1 LAESQNRGDKM
12 SDEMNTVVEES
23 QESEV
28 RTYSQEDVDA
38 LLQSEGDKR
47 VTQAMQKKEKQIE
60 ALKKQIENEKSLSQ
74 LDEESRATA
83 EKDLKIAELEE
94 QVNEFKTANAKAEV
108 MKVLNARGLSA
119 EFAEML
125 NIGADAE
132 AAVAQI
138 DAFDKLFK
146 KEVERV
152 VKTRL
157 AQSSNIPQ
165 VADAS
170 NGKMTKEEFNKLP
183 IHIQQQMYNA
193 DPELVNQFIGG

>member
-1 LAESQNRGDKM
+1 MPE
-12 SDEMNTVVEES
+12 EMNTVVEA
-23 QESEV
+23 QETEAK
-28 RTYSQEDVDA
+28 TYSQEEVDA

-47 VTQAMQKKEKQIE
+47 VTQAMQKKEKQIA
-60 ALKKQIENEKSLSQ
+60 ALKRQIENEKSLSQ

-83 EKDLKIAELEE
+83 KDKMRIAELEE
-94 QVNEFKTANAKAEV
+94 QLKDYQTANAKAEV

-119 EFAEML
+119 EFADML

-165 VADAS
+165 VADAA
-170 NGKMTKEEFNKLP
+170 NGKMSKEEFNKLP
-183 IHIQQQMYNA
+183 LHIQQQMMSS